1 MVLVVSLLSGLGCGS
16 SAPASEDDPPSL
28 ASVPKDFR
36 LVLGE
41 GGGATG
47 RWSGYTLERDGAVL
61 AWQGPVAET
70 DPNRIATLSP
80 AEVSMFWREAVEAD
94 ILEADMQDAGNRTAF
109 VEIRANGREHRVSWV
124 PGYAPVE
131 PPKTPIEAFYRESRS
146 RLGQL
151 VQ

>member
-1 MVLVVSLLSGLGCGS
+1 MVLMLSLLGGLGCGS
-16 SAPASEDDPPSL
+16 SAPASNDAVPS
-28 ASVPKDFR
+28 SVPRDFR

-61 AWQGPVAET
+61 AWQGPVAES

-80 AEVSMFWREAVEAD
+80 EDVSTFWREAVEAD
-94 ILEADMQDAGNRTAF
+94 IFDADMQDAGNRTAF
-109 VEIRANGREHRVSWV
+109 VQIRANGREHRVSWV
-124 PGYAPVE
+124 PGYAPIE
-131 PPKTPIEAFYRESRS
+131 PPKTPIEAFYRQSRS